1 MELMLAKNCD
11 AEQVYVLV
19 QETIKA
25 VYPKYYLKEIVDM
38 FCEFHSRESI
48 IKDIEAGNTYIL
60 IENEE
65 IIGTG
70 TKNGNHIT
78 RVYVLPQYQKK
89 RLWNFYYESTR
100 RNDKGKV

>member
-1 MELMLAKNCD
+1 MEFKLAKRSD
-11 AEQVYVLV
+11 AEKVYALV
-19 QETIKA
+19 QETIKL

-38 FCEFHSRESI
+38 FCEFHCRENI

-60 IENEE
+60 VENDE

-78 RVYVLPQYQKK
+78 RVYVLP
-89 RLWNFYYESTR
+89 
-100 RNDKGKV
+100 